1 MPRFLSVIPDN
12 PAATVFMLQPHPH
25 PIGSMG
31 GAYLYPLVD
40 INSRFPPSHM

>member
-12 PAATVFMLQPHPH
+12 PEATVFMLQ